1 MCSNIFYCCGHFG
14 SVIDI
19 KNIFARK
26 NYPKKVPA
34 RCDFKWFSGSQNNN
48 LKMFSN
54 YFS

>member
-1 MCSNIFYCCGHFG
+1 
-14 SVIDI
+14 VIDI
-19 KNIFARK
+19 ENIFALK

-54 YFS
+54 YFSYRV